1 MRRGCLS
8 IAVGIASGSKSGS
21 QTLATMGKTGHIL
34 LITAEFGAAPAAAPG
49 GGGGKGARGQ
59 MVPGSFSIVV
69 VGK

>member
-34 LITAEFGAAPAAAPG
+34 PIAAETAPPPTPAPARDSAG
-49 GGGGKGARGQ
+49 RGR
-59 MVPGSFSIVV
+59 MAPGSFTIIEA
-69 VGK
+69 GK